1 MTDRPAKSAFGMFLD
16 RRLYSASPIEREA
29 FQHDDQY
36 LEALLDLMSEQLD
49 EGQPAKS
56 HFTHTR
62 EDIPSANQKH
72 SVRVFDSADGIWE
85 DLHGIDRLIA
95 PLSVEDFFS
104 EQYTERIPVLF
115 RGPAQRF
122 ETLLQWD
129 ELNQLI
135 YGREPVGN
143 QLVLIHNGKRIDA
156 DLYSFSDPGTA
167 YRLTGPSTSRVD
179 GRKLQNFLRLGAT
192 LILNGINLTHERVRL
207 FIEEVSRSLQAYA
220 HANLYATWKPSQ
232 GFNTH
237 WDNHDVFVMQLNG
250 VKEWRLFGESR
261 TSPTPLDTKPNLDRP
276 EEEIWVGELT
286 PGDVLYIPRGWW
298 HEASVTEVNQDKA
311 CIHLTVSFRPVT
323 GLNFLLWLEKLLL
336 QNEHFRVNVPIFASE
351 HDRKDYFARLLTLI
365 RQELDRDIGTDFLNS
380 LSRSWISNPATT
392 LSEYVEPWDDPEWEQ
407 YVLRLETASDWHPEL
422 TDGGK
427 AFYVAA
433 NAVEYKIDAYAFD
446 LVRIWVENQPVRVT
460 DLRQRSSEKYDTS
473 FVDDF
478 VKQMVRNRLAS
489 ATRG

>member
-1 MTDRPAKSAFGMFLD
+1 MSDRPDRSAYSMFLD
-16 RRLYSASPIEREA
+16 RRLYSASPIERES

-36 LEALLDLMSEQLD
+36 LQALLDLMSEQLD
-49 EGQPAKS
+49 DGQPA
-56 HFTHTR
+56 TPQRTR
-62 EDIPSANQKH
+62 TQENSQRGNQKL
-72 SVRVFDSADGIWE
+72 SVRVFDSPNGKWE
-85 DLHGIDRLIA
+85 YLRGIDRLIA
-95 PLSVEDFFS
+95 PLTTEDFYS
-104 EQYTERIPVLF
+104 EQYNERLPVLF
-115 RGPAQRF
+115 RGPAERF
-122 ETLLQWD
+122 ATLLRFD

-143 QLVLIHNGKRIDA
+143 QLVLIHDGKRIDP

-167 YRLTGPSTSRVD
+167 HRLTEPSTSRVD

-192 LILNGINLTHERVRL
+192 LILNGINLTHEGVRL

-250 VKEWRLFGESR
+250 IKEWRLFGESR
-261 TSPTPLDTKPNLDRP
+261 TSPTPLDEEPNLDRP

-298 HEASVTEVNQDKA
+298 HEASVPDENQGMA

-323 GLNFLLWLEKLLL
+323 GLNFLLWLEKQLL

-351 HDRKDYFARLLTLI
+351 SDRKDYFDKLLTLI
-365 RQELDRDIGTDFLNS
+365 RQELDGDIGTDFLNS
-380 LSRSWISNPATT
+380 LSRSWISNPAAT

-407 YVLRLETASDWHPEL
+407 CVLRLETASDWQPEL
-422 TDGGK
+422 TDDGN
-427 AFYVAA
+427 AFYVVA
-433 NAVEYKIDAYAFD
+433 NATEYKIDAYAFD
-446 LVRIWVENQPVRVT
+446 LVQIWVEDQPVRVS
-460 DLRQRSSEKYDTS
+460 DLRQRVSEKYGRG

-489 ATRG
+489 ASKS

>member
-1 MTDRPAKSAFGMFLD
+1 MTDRPERSAYSMFLD

-29 FQHDDQY
+29 FHHDDQY
-36 LEALLDLMSEQLD
+36 LQALLDLMSEQLD
-49 EGQPAKS
+49 DGQPATS
-56 HFTHTR
+56 HRTEDSLGGTQTHT
-62 EDIPSANQKH
+62 I
-72 SVRVFDSADGIWE
+72 RVFDSPDGKWE
-85 DLHGIDRLIA
+85 DLRGIDRLIN
-95 PLSVEDFFS
+95 PLSTEDFFS
-104 EQYTERIPVLF
+104 KQYNERQPVLF
-115 RGPAQRF
+115 RGPAERL

-135 YGREPVGN
+135 YGREPIGN
-143 QLVLIHNGKRIDA
+143 QLVLIHGGKRIDP

-167 YRLTGPSTSRVD
+167 HRLTEPSTSRVD

-192 LILNGINLTHERVRL
+192 LILNGVNLTHEKIRL

-220 HANLYATWKPSQ
+220 HANLYATWKTSQ

-237 WDNHDVFVMQLNG
+237 WDNHDVFVLQLNG
-250 VKEWRLFGESR
+250 IKEWRLFGESR
-261 TSPTPLDTKPNLDRP
+261 TSPTPLDEKPNLDRP

-298 HEASVTEVNQDKA
+298 HEASVTEANQGKA

-336 QNEHFRVNVPIFASE
+336 QNEHFRVNVPVLASE
-351 HDRKDYFARLLTLI
+351 RDRTDYFAKLLTLI
-365 RQELDRDIGTDFLNS
+365 RQELDRDIGADFLNS
-380 LSRSWISNPATT
+380 LSRSWISNPAAT
-392 LSEYVEPWDDPEWEQ
+392 LSEYVEPWDDPDWEK
-407 YVLRLETASDWHPEL
+407 YVLRLETASDWKPEL

-427 AFYVAA
+427 AFYVVA

-446 LVRIWVENQPVRVT
+446 LVQIWVENQPVRVT
-460 DLRQRSSEKYDTS
+460 DLRQQFSEKYGSS

-489 ATRG
+489 ATKS